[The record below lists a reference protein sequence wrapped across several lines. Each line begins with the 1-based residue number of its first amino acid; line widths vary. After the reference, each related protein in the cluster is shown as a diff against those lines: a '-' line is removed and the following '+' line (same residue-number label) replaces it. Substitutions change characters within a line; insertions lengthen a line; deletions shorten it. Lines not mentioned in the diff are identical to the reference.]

1 MPPIRRL
8 AWPLFT
14 LVALAPLCLVQVPGL
29 GDYLNHLARMH
40 VLVSIAHS
48 PDLQQYYQ
56 VHWTPI
62 PYLAMDAV
70 VPLLAHILPIY
81 LAGKVFVLACM
92 VMPVAGTACLHY
104 VVHRRLS
111 LVPLAAWLVSYNT
124 LLEFGFL
131 NYLFSLGLALM
142 LFAAWLATAAWPATV
157 ASRRWRRAALFAP
170 LVLAL
175 YLGHAFACFAYCL
188 AVAGVE
194 ANRALQSPL
203 SQLRAVAADLL
214 AAFSQA
220 VPALIFAAT
229 LNVNSGYVG
238 TLNTNWGDLRSKLFA
253 ACAPFLF
260 LHDQTN
266 AFFLLALIALIALL
280 AASARLAPQ
289 IWPAC
294 IPVTLAAIAMPHV
307 LDSTWGMDLRLP
319 LFLVL
324 LLVAGASFPRAATL
338 RWPAVAM
345 VFVLLAAKSADAWLA
360 LRVLDGQIA
369 ETRQV
374 LAALPRGAR
383 LLVVNVARR
392 GTGQERV
399 PPITYWHMPLTA
411 VIDRDAFVPYLFNG
425 LTTVRMR
432 PEFRAIST
440 PNGLPISPAQLR
452 DGMTQPAPEGTDLSD
467 GEGGGGRIYWYSWPK
482 NFDYVL
488 IQRFGYDP
496 GKLPENLHL
505 LVHAPDMDLYRIVR

>member
-1 MPPIRRL
+1 M
-8 AWPLFT
+8 
-14 LVALAPLCLVQVPGL
+14 VQVPGL

-40 VLVSIAHS
+40 VLVGIAHS
-48 PDLQQYYQ
+48 ADLQRYYQ

-70 VPLLAHILPIY
+70 VPLLAQILPIY
-81 LAGKVFVLACM
+81 LAGKIFVLAC
-92 VMPVAGTACLHY
+92 VAMPVAGTACLHY
-104 VVHRRLS
+104 AVHRRLS
-111 LVPLAAWLVSYNT
+111 PVPLAAWLVSYNT

-131 NYLFSLGLALM
+131 NYLFSLGFALL
-142 LFAAWLATAAWPATV
+142 LFAGWIATAAWP
-157 ASRRWRRAALFAP
+157 RWRRAALFAP

-175 YLGHAFACFAYCL
+175 YFGHAFACFAYCL
-188 AVAGVE
+188 AVAGCE
-194 ANRALQSPL
+194 ANRALQLCRSAF
-203 SQLRAVAADLL
+203 RAAAADLL

-220 VPALIFAAT
+220 MPALVFAAT

-238 TLNTNWGDLRSKLFA
+238 KLNNEWGDLHSKLFA

-260 LHDQTN
+260 LHDPVN
-266 AFFLLALIALIALL
+266 AFILLAVMALTALL
-280 AASARLAPQ
+280 TVSVRLAPQ
-289 IWPAC
+289 VWTAC

-324 LLVAGASFPRAATL
+324 LLIGGASFRRAAAL
-338 RWPAVAM
+338 RWPVVAI
-345 VFVLLAAKSADAWLA
+345 VFMLLAAKSADAWQA
-360 LRVLDGQIA
+360 LHVLDGQIA
-369 ETRQV
+369 ETRQIV
-374 LAALPRGAR
+374 AALPSGAR

-411 VIDRDAFVPYLFNG
+411 VIDRDAFVPYLFSG

-432 PEFRAIST
+432 PQFRAIST
-440 PNGLPISPAQLR
+440 PNGLPISPTQLR
-452 DGMTQPAPEGTDLSD
+452 EGTTEEAPQGSDPSD
-467 GEGGGGRIYWYSWPK
+467 GEGGGGRIYWYSWPR

-488 IQRFGYDP
+488 VQRFGADP
-496 GKLPENLHL
+496 GKLPDNLL
-505 LVHAPDMDLYRIVR
+505 PLAHAADMDLYRIVR

>member
-1 MPPIRRL
+1 
-8 AWPLFT
+8 LFT

-48 PDLQQYYQ
+48 PDLQDFYQ
-56 VHWTPI
+56 VRWTPI

-70 VPLLAHILPIY
+70 VPLLARILPIY
-81 LAGKVFVLACM
+81 LAGKVFVLAC
-92 VMPVAGTACLHY
+92 VILPVAGTACLHY
-104 VVHRRLS
+104 AVHRRLS
-111 LVPLAAWLVSYNT
+111 LVPLAAWLVCYNT

-131 NYLFSLGLALM
+131 NYLFSLGIALM
-142 LFAAWLATAAWPATV
+142 LFAFWLASAGWPATGP
-157 ASRRWRRAALFAP
+157 SRRWWRAALFAP
-170 LVLAL
+170 FVLAL
-175 YLGHAFACFAYCL
+175 YFGHAFACFAYCL

-194 ANRALQSPL
+194 ANRALQARL
-203 SQLRAVAADLL
+203 NQLPAVAADLF
-214 AAFSQA
+214 AAFAQA
-220 VPALIFAAT
+220 IPALIFAAT

-238 TLNTNWGDLRSKLFA
+238 ALNTSWGDLQSKLFA

-266 AFFLLALIALIALL
+266 ALVLLALLALAALL
-280 AASARLAPQ
+280 AVSVRLAPQ

-294 IPVTLAAIAMPHV
+294 IPVALAALAMPHV

-324 LLVAGASFPRAATL
+324 LLIASASFPRAAVF
-338 RWPAVAM
+338 RWPVVAIA
-345 VFVLLAAKSADAWLA
+345 FVLLAAKSTDAWLA
-360 LRVLDGQIA
+360 LRMLDGQIA
-369 ETRQV
+369 ETRHV
-374 LAALPRGAR
+374 LDALPRGTR
-383 LLVVNVARR
+383 LLVVNVERR
-392 GTGQERV
+392 GTGQEMV

-432 PEFRAIST
+432 PEFRATST

-452 DGMTQPAPEGTDLSD
+452 EGMNQPAGVELSD

-488 IQRFGYDP
+488 IQRFGYEP
-496 GKLPENLHL
+496 GKLPETLQL
-505 LVHAPDMDLYRIVR
+505 VVHAADMDLYRIVR

>member
-1 MPPIRRL
+1 MSPIRCL
-8 AWPLFT
+8 VWLFFSV
-14 LVALAPLCLVQVPGL
+14 VALAPLCLVQVPGL

-40 VLVSIAHS
+40 VLAGIAHS
-48 PDLQQYYQ
+48 PDLQRIYQ

-81 LAGKVFVLACM
+81 LAGKMFVLACLIL
-92 VMPVAGTACLHY
+92 PVAGAACLHY
-104 VVHRRLS
+104 AVHRRFS

-131 NYLFSLGLALM
+131 NYLFSLGIALI
-142 LFAAWLATAAWPATV
+142 LFAAWLATTT
-157 ASRRWRRAALFAP
+157 SYRWRRAALFAP

-175 YLGHAFACFAYCL
+175 YFGHAFACFAYCL
-188 AVAGVE
+188 AVAGFE
-194 ANRALQSPL
+194 ANRAIHARL
-203 SQLRAVAADLL
+203 SQFRAVAADLL

-220 VPALIFAAT
+220 IPALIFAAT

-238 TLNTNWGDLRSKLFA
+238 SLSTTWGDLRSKLFA

-260 LHDQTN
+260 LHDPIN
-266 AFFLLALIALIALL
+266 ALVLLALLALTAFL
-280 AASARLAPQ
+280 AVRVKLASQ
-289 IWPAC
+289 VWPAC
-294 IPVTLAAIAMPHV
+294 ITVTLAAIAMPHV

-324 LLVAGASFPRAATL
+324 LLIAGASFPRAAAF
-338 RWPAVAM
+338 RWPVVAIL
-345 VFVLLAAKSADAWLA
+345 FVLLAAKSADAWQA
-360 LRVLDGQIA
+360 LHLLDGQIA

-383 LLVVNVARR
+383 LLVVNVERR

-411 VIDRDAFVPYLFNG
+411 VIDRDAFVPYLFSG
-425 LTTVRMR
+425 LTTVRLR
-432 PEFRAIST
+432 PEFRAIGT
-440 PNGLPISPAQLR
+440 PNGLPISPDQLR
-452 DGMTQPAPEGTDLSD
+452 EGITQPAPEGIDLSD

-488 IQRFGYDP
+488 VQRFGADP
-496 GKLPENLHL
+496 GKLPDNLHL
-505 LVHAPDMDLYRIVR
+505 IAHAADMDLYRIAR

>member
-1 MPPIRRL
+1 MHPIRL
-8 AWPLFT
+8 FVWLLFT
-14 LVALAPLCLVQVPGL
+14 VAALAPLCLVQVPGL

-40 VLVSIAHS
+40 VLVNIAHS
-48 PDLQQYYQ
+48 PDLQRFYQ
-56 VHWTPI
+56 VNWTPI

-70 VPLLAHILPIY
+70 VPLLAHVLPIY
-81 LAGKVFVLACM
+81 LAGKVFVLACV

-104 VVHRRLS
+104 AVHRRFS

-131 NYLFSLGLALM
+131 NYLFSLGVALM
-142 LFAAWLATAAWPATV
+142 LFAVWLAAAGWP
-157 ASRRWRRAALFAP
+157 RWRRAAVFAP

-175 YLGHAFACFAYCL
+175 YFGHAFACFAYCL

-194 ANRALQSPL
+194 ANRALQARL
-203 SQLRAVAADLL
+203 SQFRAVAADLL

-229 LNVNSGYVG
+229 LNVGSGYVG
-238 TLNTNWGDLRSKLFA
+238 SLNTYWGDLQGKLFA
-253 ACAPFLF
+253 ACTPFIF

-266 AFFLLALIALIALL
+266 AFGLLALLALIALL
-280 AASARLAPQ
+280 AMSVRLAPQ

-324 LLVAGASFPRAATL
+324 LLVGAASFPRAAVL
-338 RWPAVAM
+338 RWPVVAI
-345 VFVLLAAKSADAWLA
+345 VLALLAAKSADAWLA
-360 LRVLDGQIA
+360 LRVLDSQIA

-383 LLVVNVARR
+383 LLVVNVERR
-392 GTGQERV
+392 GTGQEKV

-432 PEFRAIST
+432 PDFQAVST
-440 PNGLPISPAQLR
+440 PNGLPVSPAQLR
-452 DGMTQPAPEGTDLSD
+452 EGMTEPVPRGTGLSD

-488 IQRFGYDP
+488 VQRFGYDP
-496 GKLPENLHL
+496 GKLPENLL
-505 LVHAPDMDLYRIVR
+505 LLARAPDMDLYRIVR